1 MSPGEVETGDC
12 FWFKAFRKH
21 RYAGSKIIIK
31 KKFGVDFL
39 AYIPHLDKDH
49 LVFYYEIEQQTS
61 SESQRGLNENERERG
76 LKNEV

>member
-1 MSPGEVETGDC
+1 MSPSEVETGDC

-39 AYIPHLDKDH
+39 VYIPHLDKQH
-49 LVFYYEIEQQTS
+49 LIYYFEMEKQQ
-61 SESQRGLNENERERG
+61 
-76 LKNEV
+76 